1 MEVFTAVISVDAA
14 KFMVAIECT
23 VFYCHLV
30 LMKQSAY
37 IMCKDLG
44 CGSML
49 VNVAL
54 YLLAMTEVSVHPVC
68 DLQGFISLNE
78 DIIQLLLQAL

>member
-14 KFMVAIECT
+14 KSMVEIECT
-23 VFYCHLV
+23 EFYCHLV
-30 LMKQSAY
+30 LMKQSSY

-44 CGSML
+44 RGFML

-54 YLLAMTEVSVHPVC
+54 YLLAMTEASVHRVC

-78 DIIQLLLQAL
+78 DIIELLLQAL